1 VGLSEWK
8 AKAIEAGCL
17 VSRDLLER
25 ARPIEQLLEEREW
38 REGHL
43 KNLEIKDQLY
53 GDTFFYAAKILLASV
68 IDGPFPSSKS
78 VSKPKFHRT
87 LMPSPRHLTGN
98 TKHADNPPTTRR
110 YHSRYRP
117 ISRSGPSNN
126 DSRLSRWNGRRRGF
140 LQRAVRS
147 LEY

>member
-8 AKAIEAGCL
+8 LKAIDAGCL

-43 KNLEIKDQLY
+43 QTSEIKDQLY
-53 GDTFFYAAKILLASV
+53 SDTFFYAAKILLASV

-78 VSKPKFHRT
+78 LVTTPLQRLTS
-87 LMPSPRHLTGN
+87 SPGYLAGSAKYAQHP
-98 TKHADNPPTTRR
+98 AATRR
-110 YHSRYRP
+110 YNPRY
-117 ISRSGPSNN
+117 
-126 DSRLSRWNGRRRGF
+126 
-140 LQRAVRS
+140 
-147 LEY
+147 

>member
-1 VGLSEWK
+1 MGLSEWK

-43 KNLEIKDQLY
+43 QNLEIKDQLY

-78 VSKPKFHRT
+78 VS
-87 LMPSPRHLTGN
+87 LQPSC
-98 TKHADNPPTTRR
+98 
-110 YHSRYRP
+110 
-117 ISRSGPSNN
+117 
-126 DSRLSRWNGRRRGF
+126 
-140 LQRAVRS
+140 
-147 LEY
+147 